1 MVNTIRMARNILWS
15 AALCWPLLAS
25 SCMGTPAAKSEP
37 VVDTPRPPMTGP
49 AFDHVRCGIRT
60 RDGSL
65 WFGTTG
71 AGIFRYDG
79 EHFHH
84 FTTRQ
89 GLINDTVYALLE
101 GRAGDLWVG
110 TINGVSHYHGGR
122 FEDLPIP
129 TNTEV
134 DYMIGPPDPAG
145 ATRMVTSL
153 LEDRNGDLWI
163 GTNGGGAYRY
173 QAGSLQNLARKQG
186 LFDVV
191 QSMLQ
196 DSTGAIWFCSWNNGG
211 VARYDGKAFQHFG
224 MEEGLGDVMVFRV
237 MQDRAGDLWFAL
249 RDNGVSRYDGTAF
262 TTVNKAAG
270 LWSNNITSVVQARD
284 GSFWYTSARNGVC
297 QIGGNVPR
305 TLTKADGLCHD
316 AVWFAVEDTLGGMW
330 FGTRNGGLCRWNG
343 EAFEDFSARL
353 AAAAKQ

>member
-1 MVNTIRMARNILWS
+1 MFHRSFWSVVLLW
-15 AALCWPLLAS
+15 ATLFL
-25 SCMGTPAAKSEP
+25 SCQGSPAAS
-37 VVDTPRPPMTGP
+37 VVSPAPSGPTVAGP
-49 AFDHVRCGIRT
+49 AFDNVRCGLRT
-60 RDGSL
+60 KDGSL

-79 EHFHH
+79 KRFHRI
-84 FTTRQ
+84 TTKH
-89 GLINDTVYALLE
+89 GLINDTVYTLLE
-101 GRAGDLWVG
+101 GSHGDLWVG
-110 TINGVSHYHGGR
+110 TINGVSHYRGGL
-122 FEDLPIP
+122 FENIPIP
-129 TNTEV
+129 TNTKV

-153 LEDRNGDLWI
+153 LEDLDGNLWI

-173 QAGSLQNLARKQG
+173 RAGSLQNYAQKQG

-211 VARYDGKAFQHFG
+211 VARYDGKAFEHFG
-224 MEEGLGDVMVFRV
+224 MEEGLGDVMVFQV

-249 RDNGVSRYDGTAF
+249 RDNGVSRYDGRSF
-262 TTVNKAAG
+262 TVLNKATG
-270 LWSNNITSVVQARD
+270 LWSNSITSVAQARD

-297 QIGGNVPR
+297 HVQGMDQR
-305 TLTKADGLCHD
+305 TLTKADGLSD
-316 AVWFAVEDTLGGMW
+316 NAVWFTVEDTLGEMW

-343 EAFEDFSARL
+343 QTFEDFSARL
-353 AAAAKQ
+353 AEAAGQ